1 VGLCLG
7 VGVGLGVAVGVP
19 VTVAVGLA
27 VGVTVAVAVAVDV
40 AVAVAVAVAV
50 GLAVGVGV
58 GVPPPA
64 SGKTYAP
71 RLRVQTESV
80 VEPRSI
86 CMSHTI
92 ACGIPFS
99 NRCQVGDATVMSSV

>member
-1 VGLCLG
+1 M
-7 VGVGLGVAVGVP
+7 AVGVAEGVP
-19 VTVAVGLA
+19 VG
-27 VGVTVAVAVAVDV
+27 
-40 AVAVAVAVAV
+40 VAVAVAVAV
-50 GLAVGVGV
+50 GVAVAVAVGVALGVPLGDAVGVGL
-58 GVPPPA
+58 GAPPGR
-64 SGKTYAP
+64 GKAYAP

-99 NRCQVGDATVMSSV
+99 KRNQVGDATVMSSV